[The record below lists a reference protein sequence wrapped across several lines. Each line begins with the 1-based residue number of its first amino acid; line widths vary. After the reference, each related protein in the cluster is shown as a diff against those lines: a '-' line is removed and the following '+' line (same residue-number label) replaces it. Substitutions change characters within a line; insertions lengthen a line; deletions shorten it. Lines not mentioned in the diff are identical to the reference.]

1 MFCSTCGAEYA
12 QKINYCKRCGSNITT
27 PTSTVEVHVPRPRLT
42 AMFIAIASMG
52 LIGLIVCFTA
62 LSEFAHMGMRG
73 PDLIVPFI
81 LGLFFI
87 FAIAGGLTWQLARMV
102 SAFQKSLRNTT
113 IDKIASPQPQPIAM
127 PAHQEPIPSITDHTT
142 RSFDS
147 SVYLEA
153 EKRKRDLA

>member
-1 MFCSTCGAEYA
+1 MFCSSCGAEYA
-12 QKINYCKRCGSNITT
+12 QKINYCKRCGTNITT
-27 PTSTVEVHVPRPRLT
+27 PTNTVEVHVPKPRLT
-42 AMFIAIASMG
+42 AMFIAIAGLG
-52 LIGLIVCFTA
+52 LIGLIACFTA

-73 PDLIVPFI
+73 PDLIVPFV

-87 FAIAGGLTWQLARMV
+87 FAIAGGLMWQLSRMV
-102 SAFQKSLRNTT
+102 STFQKNLHNATL
-113 IDKIASPQPQPIAM
+113 DKIVTPQQQPIVTSTY
-127 PAHQEPIPSITDHTT
+127 QEPVPSITDHTT